1 MDKRILE
8 QYIDACAQVKETK
21 AELEKIRRAK
31 TARAGCCQRLIT

>member
-21 AELEKIRRAK
+21 AELEILRADKGDLRRIKIE
-31 TARAGCCQRLIT
+31 